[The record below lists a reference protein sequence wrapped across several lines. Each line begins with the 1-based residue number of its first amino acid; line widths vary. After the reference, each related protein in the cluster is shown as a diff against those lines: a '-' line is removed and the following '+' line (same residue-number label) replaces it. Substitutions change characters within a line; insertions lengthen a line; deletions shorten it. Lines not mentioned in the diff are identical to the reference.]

1 MKNLVFEE
9 GNELSLPVIAGTL
22 SGSPVI
28 VGMLV
33 GIAKTDRR
41 ADGTASC
48 KVGEGVASFLVTTTA
63 AVTVGQPIYITA
75 SSYAL
80 SDAAGTGKELY
91 GHSLTATTGTG
102 AKTLNVRIA
111 HYAVGADTP
120 A

>member
-1 MKNLVFEE
+1 MKNEKFAD
-9 GNELSLPVIAGTL
+9 GAALSLPVNSGTV

-33 GIAKTDRR
+33 GTAITDRR
-41 ADGTASC
+41 SDGTASV
-48 KVGEGVASFLVTTTA
+48 KVGRGVYTQSVTASGA
-63 AVTVGQPIYITA
+63 ITVGQPIYITVA
-75 SSYAL
+75 TYAL
-80 SDAAGTGKELY
+80 SDAAGVGKELY

-102 AKTLNVRIA
+102 TKSLDVRVA